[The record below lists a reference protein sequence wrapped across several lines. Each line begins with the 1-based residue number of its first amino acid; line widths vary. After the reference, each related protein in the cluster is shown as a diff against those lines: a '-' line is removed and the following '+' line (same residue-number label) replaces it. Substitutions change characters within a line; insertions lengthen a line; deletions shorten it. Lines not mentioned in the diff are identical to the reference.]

1 MSAHSHYIQLE
12 LPMPPSVN
20 HYWGIRGKQRF
31 LGKRGKEFRLAVA
44 EACADAEVQAIDGR
58 LSVHVALFPANRIRF
73 DIDNR
78 IKSLLDALEHAGCFV
93 DDEQIDEL
101 HVIRQGLKPGGS
113 CTVIIL
119 PIT

>member
-1 MSAHSHYIQLE
+1 MHIQLE

-20 HYWGIRGKQRF
+20 HYWGINGKQRF
-31 LGKRGKEFRLAVA
+31 IGKEGKQFRVAVA
-44 EACADAEVQAIDGR
+44 EAVAEYGVKLEGR
-58 LSVHVALFPANRIRF
+58 LAIHIALFPANRRRF

-78 IKSLLDALEHAGCFV
+78 IKSLLDALQHAGCFE

-101 HVIRQGLKPGGS
+101 HIIRQVLKPQGG

-119 PIT
+119 PIE

>member
-1 MSAHSHYIQLE
+1 MHIQLD

-31 LGKRGKEFRLAVA
+31 IGKQGKQFRLTVAEAVA
-44 EACADAEVQAIDGR
+44 EAGKKLEGR
-58 LSVHVALFPANRIRF
+58 LAVHVALFPANRIRF

-78 IKSLLDALEHAGCFV
+78 IKPLLDALQNAGCFE
-93 DDEQIDEL
+93 DDEQVDEL
-101 HVIRQGLKPGGS
+101 HVTRQGIHPGGR

-119 PIT
+119 SL

>member
-1 MSAHSHYIQLE
+1 MHIQLD

-31 LGKRGKEFRLAVA
+31 IGKQGKQFRLTVAEEVA
-44 EACADAEVQAIDGR
+44 EAGIKLEGR
-58 LSVHVALFPANRIRF
+58 LAVHVALFPANRVRF

-78 IKSLLDALEHAGCFV
+78 IKPLLDALQNAGCFE
-93 DDEQIDEL
+93 DDEQVDEL
-101 HVIRQGLKPGGS
+101 HVTRQGVYPGGR

-119 PIT
+119 SL